1 MYVPR
6 VTYLR
11 RRTVLLLAAQHCDH
25 MLFALCKQRQ
35 ARVAHLYSRLGARC
49 ATDDERHGSP
59 VMGLSSHTEYLVD
72 GLHFTIKCMLCW
84 WWVWLAPRPA
94 SPQRHQRGLDA
105 SNWDVI
111 HMGKASWTRCGYALS
126 TGEVASR
133 LHRRVGGL
141 VVGGGGS
148 RYVYTAEINL
158 GVAFDA
164 SDLIGALLLTWC
176 VHEEVRTVA
185 GEHRCLSDLDS
196 LM

>member
-1 MYVPR
+1 VYV
-6 VTYLR
+6 
-11 RRTVLLLAAQHCDH
+11 VLVVG
-25 MLFALCKQRQ
+25 
-35 ARVAHLYSRLGARC
+35 VAGA
-49 ATDDERHGSP
+49 SP
-59 VMGLSSHTEYLVD
+59 G
-72 GLHFTIKCMLCW
+72 
-84 WWVWLAPRPA
+84 LAPAPPA
-94 SPQRHQRGLDA
+94 TPRRLELGP
-105 SNWDVI
+105 VI
-111 HMGKASWTRCGYALS
+111 HMGKASWTRCRYALS
-126 TGEVASR
+126 TGEVAPR

-158 GVAFDA
+158 GVAWDA